1 MSFNNN
7 HINIDRNNYE
17 EYFLLYVDNEL
28 TPVQR
33 LAVEEF
39 INNHPDLKEELELL
53 SSTVLDAEPIRLFDK
68 DLLLCL
74 IK

>member
-1 MSFNNN
+1 MSFNNY

-17 EYFLLYVDNEL
+17 EYFLMYVDNEL

-39 INNHPDLKEELELL
+39 ISNHPDLKEELEIL
-53 SSTVLDAEPIRLFDK
+53 SATV
-68 DLLLCL
+68 
-74 IK
+74 